1 MKYITIKMSFTD
13 ISIEFLDY
21 FSIESCS
28 DEQMMLNTLL
38 RKSIEE
44 IQKIQ
49 PKWVTPQINFVE
61 LIEAIIKIKKCL
73 NISTEV
79 LNSSNTME
87 KVKFIDLIRE
97 MNTKNFHQ
105 NMKTDDLPTAFYS
118 AKIKVDPIASCKF
131 HQESLLEHSFMC
143 MIISMIQ
150 SGQNSKKYVLS
161 GFTALF
167 HDIGKINTTTVF
179 GKNDLGYPFHGAYGS
194 TLLSQYGSDELF
206 EMLGSKQNYL
216 DMLHTIKDHMCSY
229 HVTDFKNEW
238 NIQRCDMS
246 RLSYSTSPQM
256 KELSHNLSF
265 GDTFGKICDITHE
278 SDFITSRVE
287 YDEIT
292 TAPFECDKI
301 MENIKAKVPIFF
313 VRGSSGS
320 GKSTLI
326 KSKLIPYLL
335 QFFDET
341 RIKVISRDEVMCS
354 LAAKI
359 SNIDLDTSRPTGDTY
374 GSLYKTYQSK
384 KLGKSVNDEL
394 KQRISTAIS
403 ENKIVIIDSCI
414 LYYDGISQIMPENIT
429 NTYKIAIDCNR
440 SIPYT
445 IDDAKK
451 NGMSFDNMGHLY
463 NFRNPVTW
471 ITNIKFTMLDSMYT
485 RSSPSNTTYMP
496 HVVFSYGFNAHHE
509 CGFETLQQV
518 LKPVMEY
525 FV

>member
-1 MKYITIKMSFTD
+1 MSFTD

-21 FSIESCS
+21 FSEKSCL
-28 DEQMMLNTLL
+28 DEQKTLNTLL
-38 RKSIEE
+38 HKSIEQ
-44 IQKIQ
+44 IQKVQ
-49 PKWVTPQINFVE
+49 PKWIIPEINFEE
-61 LIEAIIKIKKCL
+61 LIEALIKIKKIL

-87 KVKFIDLIRE
+87 QVKFIVLIRE
-97 MNTKNFHQ
+97 MNTKHFHQ
-105 NMKTDDLPTAFYS
+105 NMKTDDLPLSLPFS
-118 AKIKVDPIASCKF
+118 KIKVEPIASCKF

-167 HDIGKINTTTVF
+167 HDIGKINTCMVF
-179 GKNDLGYPFHGAYGS
+179 GTNDLGYPFHGAYGS

-238 NIQRCDMS
+238 NIQRCEMS

-265 GDTFGKICDITHE
+265 GDTFGKICDIAHE
-278 SDFITSRVE
+278 SDFITSRVA

-292 TAPFECDKI
+292 SAPFECDKF
-301 MENIKAKVPIFF
+301 MENIKANVPIFF
-313 VRGSSGS
+313 IRGSSGS

-326 KSKLIPYLL
+326 KTKLIPYLL

-341 RIKVISRDEVMCS
+341 RIKIISRDEVMCS
-354 LAAKI
+354 LAAKLSKI
-359 SNIDLDTSRPTGDTY
+359 ELDTPRPTGDTY
-374 GSLYKTYQSK
+374 SNLYKTYQSK
-384 KLGKSVNDEL
+384 KLGKSVNSEL
-394 KQRISTAIS
+394 KASISAAIS
-403 ENKIVIIDSCI
+403 EKKIVIIDSCI
-414 LYYDGISQIMPENIT
+414 LYYDGITQIMPENIT

-451 NGMSFDNMGHLY
+451 NGMSFDNMGYLY
-463 NFRNPVTW
+463 SFRTPATW
-471 ITNIKFTMLDSMYT
+471 ITNIKFTILDSMYT
-485 RSSPSNTTYMP
+485 RSSPSNTTYMS
-496 HVVFSYGFNAHHE
+496 HAVFSYGFNGHHE

-518 LKPVMEY
+518 LEPIMKY

>member
-1 MKYITIKMSFTD
+1 MSFTD
-13 ISIEFLDY
+13 ISIKFLDY
-21 FSIESCS
+21 FSEKSS
-28 DEQMMLNTLL
+28 VDETTIINILL
-38 RKSIEE
+38 HKSIEE
-44 IQKIQ
+44 IQKVQ
-49 PKWVTPQINFVE
+49 PKWIISYINFEE
-61 LIEAIIKIKKCL
+61 LTEAIIKIKKIL

-79 LNSSNTME
+79 LNSSNEME
-87 KVKFIDLIRE
+87 SVTFVQLIHE
-97 MNTKNFHQ
+97 MNSKNFHQ
-105 NMKTDDLPTAFYS
+105 NMNSVDLPLASSFT
-118 AKIKVDPIASCKF
+118 KIKVDPIASCKF
-131 HQESLLEHSFMC
+131 HQESLFEHSIMC
-143 MIISMIQ
+143 MIIAMIQ

-179 GKNDLGYPFHGAYGS
+179 GTNDLGYPFHSAYGS

-238 NIQRCDMS
+238 NIQRCES
-246 RLSYSTSPQM
+246 SSLSYSTSPQM

-265 GDTFGKICDITHE
+265 GDTFGKISDISHE
-278 SDFITSRVE
+278 SDFITTRVV

-292 TAPFECDKI
+292 TAPFECDKF
-301 MENIKAKVPIFF
+301 MEKINAKVPIFF

-335 QFFDET
+335 QFFDES

-354 LAAKI
+354 LAASFSDI
-359 SNIDLDTSRPTGDTY
+359 VLESSRPTGDIY

-394 KQRISTAIS
+394 KQRISSAIS

-445 IDDAKK
+445 IDDAEK

-463 NFRNPVTW
+463 NFRTPATW

-496 HVVFSYGFNAHHE
+496 HIVFSHGYNRHHE

-518 LKPVMEY
+518 LKPIMEY